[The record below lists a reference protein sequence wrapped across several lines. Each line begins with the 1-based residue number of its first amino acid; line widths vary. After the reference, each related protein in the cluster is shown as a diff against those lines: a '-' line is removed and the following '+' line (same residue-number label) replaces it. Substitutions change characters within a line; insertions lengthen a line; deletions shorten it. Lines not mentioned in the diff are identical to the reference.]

1 MLQPDFGSTFLLVG
15 TSGIVLF
22 LTGLSWRMIAI
33 VIGIGMISLVG
44 LIASAPYRLARTT
57 SFLDPWK
64 DPLGTGFQSIQSQL
78 AIGPAGILGWGT
90 GQSRQKLLN
99 GREAEEW
106 KN

>member
-44 LIASAPYRLARTT
+44 LIASAPRLARTT